1 MKPTLL
7 IVDDDEGIQTQMK
20 WALADDYEVV
30 LAQDRESARK
40 AMGEAH
46 PDVALLDLG
55 LPPRP
60 NDTEE
65 GFKALGEL
73 LAERPAAKI
82 IVITGQ
88 GEKENALKA
97 IGEGAYDFLGK
108 PIEIDELKVILKRAF
123 HVSQLEQEYRKAQ
136 AQLAGG
142 DFEGMIGTSPSMQ
155 DVFTSV
161 RKLATT
167 DVPVLILGESGTGKE
182 MVALGIH
189 RRSARADGPF
199 VAINCGAIPENLLES
214 ELFGH
219 EKGAFT
225 GAHAQNVGRI
235 ETARGGTLFLD
246 EIGEL
251 PSALQVKMLRF
262 LQEGTIERV
271 GGRKTIEVD
280 ARVVAATNS
289 DLKQGMSEGSFRE
302 DLYFRLAVVVIS
314 LPPLRDRHGDIPL
327 LAKALLKRHAGE
339 EGSKLKGFSAAA
351 LRALDA
357 YEWPGNVREMEN
369 LIRRAVIM
377 AEGSRVGV
385 ADLNLGTSEV
395 GYPGATLKEAR
406 EMLESDL
413 ITRALGRHKGNIS
426 RAASDLGVSR
436 PTLYDLM
443 DKLGMREESSKV
455 GAGES

>member
-20 WALADDYEVV
+20 WALTDDYEVV
-30 LAQDRESARK
+30 LAQDRESARTV
-40 AMGEAH
+40 MGEAR
-46 PDVALLDLG
+46 PDVVLLDLG

-73 LAERPAAKI
+73 LADKPSVKI

-88 GEKENALKA
+88 GEKENALTA

-108 PIEIDELKVILKRAF
+108 PIEIDELRIILKRAF
-123 HVSQLEQEYRKAQ
+123 HVAHLEREYRKVQ
-136 AQLAGG
+136 AKLSGG
-142 DFEGMIGTSPSMQ
+142 DFEGMIGTSPIMQ
-155 DVFTSV
+155 EVFKSI

-189 RRSARADGPF
+189 RRSVRRDGPF

-235 ETARGGTLFLD
+235 ETATGGTLFLD

-251 PSALQVKMLRF
+251 PAALQVKILRF

-271 GGRKTIEVD
+271 GGRKTIQVD
-280 ARVVAATNS
+280 ARVIAATNS
-289 DLKQGMSEGSFRE
+289 DLKRGMSEGTFRE
-302 DLYFRLAVVVIS
+302 DLYFRLAVVVVA

-327 LAKALLKRHAGE
+327 LAKALLKRHAE
-339 EGSKLKGFSAAA
+339 AQASKLRGFSSAA
-351 LRALDA
+351 LRTLDT

-377 AEGSRVGV
+377 AEGRRVGV
-385 ADLNLGTSEV
+385 SDLNLATSDA

-406 EMLESDL
+406 EMLENDL
-413 ITRALGRHKGNIS
+413 ITRALGRHKGNVS

-436 PTLYDLM
+436 PTLYNLM
-443 DKLGMREESSKV
+443 DKLGMREDSSVIGTCES
-455 GAGES
+455 